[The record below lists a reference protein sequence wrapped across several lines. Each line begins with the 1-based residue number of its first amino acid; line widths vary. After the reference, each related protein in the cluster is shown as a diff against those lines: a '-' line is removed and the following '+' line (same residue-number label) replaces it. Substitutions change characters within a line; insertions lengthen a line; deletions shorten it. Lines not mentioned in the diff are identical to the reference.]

1 MLENE
6 EKLLSQI
13 RSFKESQKEIKN
25 IIKNNSQ
32 KDIDL
37 YLINKVWLDQWKKYS
52 CYDYVKF
59 YLSISNN
66 EYKEIRKDNNA
77 DNLKIEKIN
86 NKNLIIY
93 DNSSEN
99 TCITINPKVDFY
111 LVTQNC
117 FNNFFLII
125 LKNILNINLYTKIIK
140 YIRN

>member
-117 FNNFFLII
+117 FNNFF
-125 LKNILNINLYTKIIK
+125 
-140 YIRN
+140 